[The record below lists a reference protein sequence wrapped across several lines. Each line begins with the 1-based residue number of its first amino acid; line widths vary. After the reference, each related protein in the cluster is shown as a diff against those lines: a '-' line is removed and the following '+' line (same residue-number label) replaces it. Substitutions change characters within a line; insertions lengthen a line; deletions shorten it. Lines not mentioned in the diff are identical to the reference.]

1 MLIFRKILISMAKP
15 LRRYI
20 WLIDTVSR
28 AGSIS
33 YGDIRRKWISSPVND
48 LGEQD
53 YPKRTFL
60 SHIEEI
66 KELFGLSI
74 LCDRKNDY
82 KYYIAMEESEP
93 RREEL
98 IGSLSLSMKL
108 LENQWLRERV
118 QFTTWDFNNRHI
130 PAILEA
136 IEGKYTLEIAHV
148 LDRGEYGNDEVEAI
162 LADSPEDVKVRIPE
176 EEFISHSFFP
186 RITRLQPYY
195 LEFVNHTWFVLGY
208 APWRRRMEAFRLARI
223 SALAERDDIPFF
235 RDDRLSFD
243 DVRDKIISRR
253 ASPAREI
260 HDDSREYIL
269 FNGFNR

>member
-1 MLIFRKILISMAKP
+1 MAKP

-20 WLIDTVSR
+20 WLIETVSW
-28 AGSIS
+28 AGAIS

-82 KYYIAMEESEP
+82 KYHIAMEESEP

-108 LENQWLRERV
+108 LENQGLRERV
-118 QFTTWDFNNRHI
+118 QFTTWDFNNRFI
-130 PAILEA
+130 PAILEG
-136 IEGKYTLEIAHV
+136 IERKYTLEIAHA
-148 LDRGEYGNDEVEAI
+148 LDREEYGKEDVEAI
-162 LADSPEDVKVRIPE
+162 RADAPEDVKVQIPE
-176 EEFISHSFFP
+176 EEFFIETIFP

-195 LEFVNHTWFVLGY
+195 LEFVNHTWFVLGF
-208 APWRRRMEAFRLARI
+208 APGHRRMETFRLARI
-223 SALAERDDIPFF
+223 SALEVRDDISFV
-235 RDDRLSFD
+235 RDDRLTFD
-243 DVRDKIISRR
+243 EVRDKVLSRR
-253 ASPAREI
+253 ASHVREI
-260 HDDSREYIL
+260 YDDSREYGL
-269 FNGFNR
+269 FNEFNR